1 MHRTHL
7 KVLGGALGL
16 LLTALLISTVFYRW
30 NLGGDAPLL
39 VPRFSVREFFRDLP
53 GHLDWL
59 VPFALLTA
67 SLIPLRAI
75 QWQRT
80 LSRKVPFAERYHLV
94 AIGAFTH
101 NALPGKVGDVF
112 RAFLMSRSQ
121 RIPFVRSLGSVAVC
135 KLLEF
140 AALVSVAALS
150 LLGPV
155 GDLLAQFAVAL
166 RSAALGCLA
175 LVAAVVLLA
184 HFAAPLARAL
194 KRRHRLPKLQRFL
207 YEVGEGLGTA
217 RSFRG
222 MALALLFSYP
232 PVIASALAY
241 GSGLAGMG
249 LPHGLFA
256 GAVVLGA
263 IALGQTTPGLPVG
276 MGVYY
281 FVTSWMARK
290 LGAAPQ
296 EAAAYAALTHVTT
309 LLTNIIVGGLSV
321 WKRGLGWRELIR
333 RTRRAR
339 EEARQV
345 EREAEV
351 PEGAT

>member
-1 MHRTHL
+1 MRRTHL
-7 KVLGGALGL
+7 KVLGGAVGL
-16 LLTALLISTVFYRW
+16 VLTSILISTAFFRW
-30 NLGGDAPLL
+30 NLAGHGPLL
-39 VPRFSVREFFRDLP
+39 IPRFSLQEFVQDLP

-67 SLIPLRAI
+67 SVIPLRAV

-80 LSRKVPFAERYHLV
+80 LARKVPFAERYHIV

-101 NALPGKVGDVF
+101 NALPGKLGDVF
-112 RAFLMSRSQ
+112 RSFLMSRSQ
-121 RIPFVRSLGSVAVC
+121 QIPFVRSLGSVAVC

-140 AALVSVAALS
+140 SALVSLAALS

-155 GDLLAQFAVAL
+155 GDLLSQFAVAL
-166 RSAALGCLA
+166 RSAAIGCLA

-184 HFAAPLARAL
+184 HFAAPLATAL
-194 KRRHRLPKLQRFL
+194 KHRYRMPKLQLFL
-207 YEVGEGLGTA
+207 YEVSEGLGTA

-222 MALALLFSYP
+222 MAVALLFSFP
-232 PVIASALAY
+232 PVLASALAY

-249 LPHGLFA
+249 LRHGIFA
-256 GAVVLGA
+256 GAVILGA
-263 IALGQTTPGLPVG
+263 IALGQSTPGLPVG

-296 EAAAYAALTHVTT
+296 DAAAYATLTHLTT
-309 LLTNIIVGGLSV
+309 LLTNLGVGGLSV
-321 WKRGLGWRELIR
+321 WKRRLGWRELI
-333 RTRRAR
+333 
-339 EEARQV
+339 QHV
-345 EREAEV
+345 ERAAEM
-351 PEGAT
+351 TT

>member
-16 LLTALLISTVFYRW
+16 LLTALLISTVFFRW
-30 NLGGDAPLL
+30 NLGGQPLL
-39 VPRFSVREFFRDLP
+39 VPRFSGRDFFRDLP

-80 LSRKVPFAERYHLV
+80 LSRKVPFTERYHLV

-101 NALPGKVGDVF
+101 NALPGKLGDVF
-112 RAFLMSRSQ
+112 RSFLMSRSQ
-121 RIPFVRSLGSVAVC
+121 RIPFVRALGSVAVC

-140 AALVSVAALS
+140 SALVSVAALS

-155 GDLLAQFAVAL
+155 GDLLAQFEVAL
-166 RSAALGCLA
+166 RSAALGCFV
-175 LVAAVVLLA
+175 LVIAVVLLA
-184 HFAAPLARAL
+184 HFAAPLALAL
-194 KRRHRLPKLQRFL
+194 KRRHRMPKLQLFL
-207 YEVGEGLGTA
+207 YEVAEGLGTA

-222 MALALLFSYP
+222 MAVALLFSFP
-232 PVIASALAY
+232 PVLASASAY
-241 GSGLAGMG
+241 GSALSGMG
-249 LPHGLFA
+249 LQYGMFA

-263 IALGQTTPGLPVG
+263 IALGQSTPGLPVG

-296 EAAAYAALTHVTT
+296 DAAAYAALTHLTT
-309 LLTNIIVGGLSV
+309 LLTNIGVGAISV
-321 WKRGLGWRELIR
+321 WKRRLGWRELIR

-339 EEARQV
+339 EEVRQV
-345 EREAEV
+345 EREVEIPDSV
-351 PEGAT
+351 TV